1 MTPQEQANDLFNRA
15 LGHFRQ
21 RQFIKADALLV
32 PLLSLA
38 PHAPP
43 ALNLK
48 AAIARE
54 MGLAEQALPY
64 AVQAVELAPEDP
76 VYCCNLGQILADLGH
91 NDEALGAFENGLK
104 LLLTRSGHR
113 LTENVLLFDLARI
126 AIDSPMVLDGFS
138 ASVERYAQLYHSRPH
153 SAPLR
158 STLREQIR
166 SQNVLSRGVEET
178 KAHASVHYLIDI
190 IGLFFTTPAKDN
202 QETVETLLLPWLQE
216 ALQREWFDFALW
228 LELQLDL
235 RYVHQTETEEHFAR
249 HYRTIAPL
257 MNQAGQG
264 LRRRLPQSTTSPIPD
279 SANISFIVHQLD
291 TVGPNLVLL
300 DALSSMDTST
310 RSVTVYVLNDVEPS
324 AYQQFVTSGARIVS
338 LSSEYPHLRE
348 NALHLL
354 LELRRRLA
362 SDEIAVALWTANIAY
377 MSFAFGL
384 RLAPVQIW
392 WSMKYHSIELEDIDG
407 YFAIGSQEKF
417 KRIGNRDWRCIHGAF
432 KELYAPAL
440 SSQARTI
447 RQQYPVKTLLGCM
460 GRVEK
465 LDNPQYLDAVTDIL
479 KARPDTGFLWSGQSR
494 LPSVQ
499 EYFEKSG
506 VADRCF
512 FVGWINTRLYAQV
525 LDICL
530 DTFPFGGGI
539 TVFECMAAEKPVVF
553 HLSPESMETGVPM
566 VILPLLNRRIGTPEQ
581 QELAKSLF
589 TNEDG
594 DNLFLCANDQQE
606 YITMALRAIDSQ
618 RFRDFAGQAA
628 RTFVEMFIMDTG
640 EMARTLL
647 AHIEEVVSIS
657 NQNAPS

>member
-1 MTPQEQANDLFNRA
+1 
-15 LGHFRQ
+15 
-21 RQFIKADALLV
+21 
-32 PLLSLA
+32 
-38 PHAPP
+38 
-43 ALNLK
+43 
-48 AAIARE
+48 
-54 MGLAEQALPY
+54 
-64 AVQAVELAPEDP
+64 
-76 VYCCNLGQILADLGH
+76 
-91 NDEALGAFENGLK
+91 
-104 LLLTRSGHR
+104 
-113 LTENVLLFDLARI
+113 
-126 AIDSPMVLDGFS
+126 
-138 ASVERYAQLYHSRPH
+138 
-153 SAPLR
+153 
-158 STLREQIR
+158 
-166 SQNVLSRGVEET
+166 
-178 KAHASVHYLIDI
+178 
-190 IGLFFTTPAKDN
+190 
-202 QETVETLLLPWLQE
+202 
-216 ALQREWFDFALW
+216 
-228 LELQLDL
+228 
-235 RYVHQTETEEHFAR
+235 
-249 HYRTIAPL
+249 
-257 MNQAGQG
+257 
-264 LRRRLPQSTTSPIPD
+264 
-279 SANISFIVHQLD
+279 
-291 TVGPNLVLL
+291 
-300 DALSSMDTST
+300 
-310 RSVTVYVLNDVEPS
+310 
-324 AYQQFVTSGARIVS
+324 
-338 LSSEYPHLRE
+338 
-348 NALHLL
+348 
-354 LELRRRLA
+354 
-362 SDEIAVALWTANIAY
+362 
-377 MSFAFGL
+377 
-384 RLAPVQIW
+384 
-392 WSMKYHSIELEDIDG
+392 MKYHSIELEDIDG